1 MLLVNHQ
8 VSPSTLKRH
17 SLQLIANQPYDLVIE
32 SRPGP
37 TATRVPCDRE
47 YDFRRKERLES
58 AARHC
63 IDPIRRS
70 IETIADLGRLQGQRR
85 SNVPVAQP
93 EQGICFKPEIVDNVA
108 NFWRKNV
115 F

>member
-47 YDFRRKERLES
+47 YDFRRKECLES
-58 AARHC
+58 AAGHC

-70 IETIADLGRLQGQRR
+70 IETIADLDRLQGQRCLVR
-85 SNVPVAQP
+85 AALLHLGTTRLALLS
-93 EQGICFKPEIVDNVA
+93 
-108 NFWRKNV
+108 W
-115 F
+115 